1 MSPGARY
8 YPMAAL
14 IRLTLIS
21 LYLALVL
28 PLPLLAP
35 GALRPW
41 MALALVTGLG
51 LILAITS
58 ERVELD
64 DRGLRV
70 GHPPWCAWWL
80 RRGWSLDWQAI
91 TGLTPVATSQGG
103 RVFYVRSQPLSAQPE
118 PAGPNASGR
127 ASAPGE
133 GSESWAAVRGGLT
146 TQVQPGSPNQPAW
159 GAGPEAQSG
168 TGSKPGFLSGPD
180 SESVAGAESAIG
192 SKSGPEGGTGTG
204 VGAVAESGTSPRS
217 RSGTGRSYLLPQ
229 RIAGFEDFLE
239 RFSAASGI
247 DTRAVGR
254 ITPPWTYQ
262 LLALL
267 SGLLLASEL
276 GLFALGPTLPS

>member
-1 MSPGARY
+1 MRDGARY

-35 GALRPW
+35 SPLRPW

-51 LILAITS
+51 LIVAITS

-64 DRGLRV
+64 ERGLRV

-80 RRGWSLDWQAI
+80 RRGWSLDWPSI

-118 PAGPNASGR
+118 PSGTD
-127 ASAPGE
+127 SSSPVPVPGE
-133 GSESWAAVRGGLT
+133 GGESNSAITTGLAT
-146 TQVQPGSPNQPAW
+146 GAQPATTHPSTL
-159 GAGPEAQSG
+159 GAG
-168 TGSKPGFLSGPD
+168 L
-180 SESVAGAESAIG
+180 
-192 SKSGPEGGTGTG
+192 
-204 VGAVAESGTSPRS
+204 VAESGSGAQTSAGAGVVAPSGSSTRL
-217 RSGTGRSYLLPQ
+217 RSGSGRSYLLPQ

-247 DTRAVGR
+247 DTRGVGR

-267 SGLLLASEL
+267 SGLLLAGEV
-276 GLFALGPTLPS
+276 GLFLMGPTMPG